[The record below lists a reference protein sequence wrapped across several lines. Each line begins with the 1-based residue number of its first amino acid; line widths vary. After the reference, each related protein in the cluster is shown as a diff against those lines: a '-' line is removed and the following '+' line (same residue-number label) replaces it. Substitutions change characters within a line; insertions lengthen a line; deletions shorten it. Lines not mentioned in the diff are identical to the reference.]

1 MWVPFCQADP
11 NSSKPKNKVPKV
23 NSCFF
28 LSKNIVPP
36 SFKPC
41 CQASAE
47 SPKGV
52 HKRAGSGSGQSVKL
66 IQNETTNLKT
76 SLFRLDKEKQKKKF
90 HPVPLSFPCLPV
102 QHSSPL
108 SHSSQNKL
116 FTGRGMLS
124 PLCMNV
130 HGICMGFLQ
139 SEANPKK
146 PSSQQTTHMYEKSK
160 HSIPPLLS

>member
-1 MWVPFCQADP
+1 MPLQ
-11 NSSKPKNKVPKV
+11 
-23 NSCFF
+23 
-28 LSKNIVPP
+28 
-36 SFKPC
+36 
-41 CQASAE
+41 
-47 SPKGV
+47 SPKKRG
-52 HKRAGSGSGQSVKL
+52 HQRAGSRSGQSVKL
-66 IQNETTNLKT
+66 IQNQTTNVKT
-76 SLFRLDKEKQKKKF
+76 SLFRLDKEKQKDKF
-90 HPVPLSFPCLPV
+90 QPVPLSWPCIHV
-102 QHSSPL
+102 KHSSPL
-108 SHSSQNKL
+108 SNSSQNKL